1 MASNKITRTYNPL
14 VQHGEDA
21 ADGAAAHGDAIG
33 LSQHTAAKI
42 NTDVESIVGK
52 PAGPGGTPPAV
63 PGLKGLLNAALANK
77 VQKTS
82 AKNLERSN
90 GRALVGHVVHVL
102 KPRLGKEWSA
112 AWNGPGFTAGNL
124 TIPDNPLTILQ
135 QSAAYFVQHP
145 AHEVL
150 DLIPGLV
157 PPIAVTAASCNAAAQ
172 AISNAA
178 TQSNQSN
185 ADVATARQNLDAGLA
200 ALRKR
205 LSGLLNELG
214 DLLDDDDPRW
224 YAFGFERP
232 SDPET
237 GTVPENV
244 IVAPGAA
251 GSGRLFVDWDD
262 ARRAEKYR
270 ARVINV
276 TNPGTT
282 LATKI
287 VEESEA
293 TFDGLPSATSIR
305 VMVTTL
311 NDAGESQPSE
321 SAAGIV
327 P

>member
-14 VQHGEDA
+14 VQHVEDA
-21 ADGAAAHGDAIG
+21 ADGAAAHGAAIG
-33 LSQHTAAKI
+33 VAQHTEPKI
-42 NTDVESIVGK
+42 RADLEPVVGK

-63 PGLKGLLNAALANK
+63 PGLKALVNAALANK
-77 VQKTS
+77 VKKTAARNS
-82 AKNLERSN
+82 ARSN
-90 GRALVGHVVHVL
+90 GRTLAGYVVTVL

-112 AWNGPGFTAGNL
+112 AWNAVGFTEGNL

-135 QSAAYFVQHP
+135 QAAAYFVQHP
-145 AHEVL
+145 THEVP
-150 DLIPGLV
+150 DFIPGIV

-172 AISNAA
+172 AITNAT

-185 ADVATARQNLDAGLA
+185 SDVAAARQNLDAGLT

-232 SDPET
+232 SDPEI
-237 GTVPENV
+237 GNVPENLV
-244 IVAPGAA
+244 VAPGAA
-251 GSGRLFVDWDD
+251 GSGRIFVDWDD

-270 ARVINV
+270 ATI
-276 TNPGTT
+276 TNTANPSAV

-293 TFDGLPSATSIR
+293 TFDGLPAAASIR
-305 VMVTTL
+305 VTVTSL

-321 SAAGIV
+321 PAPGIV

>member
-1 MASNKITRTYNPL
+1 MVP
-14 VQHGEDA
+14 QPH
-21 ADGAAAHGDAIG
+21 GAAIG
-33 LSQHTAAKI
+33 IAQHTEPKI
-42 NTDVESIVGK
+42 RADLEPVVGK

-63 PGLKGLLNAALANK
+63 PGLKALVNAALANK
-77 VQKTS
+77 VQKTAVRNS
-82 AKNLERSN
+82 ARSN
-90 GRALVGHVVHVL
+90 GRALAGNVVTVL

-112 AWNGPGFTAGNL
+112 NWNAVGFTTGNL

-135 QSAAYFVQHP
+135 QAAAYFVQHP
-145 AHEVL
+145 AHEVP
-150 DLIPGLV
+150 DLIPGIV

-172 AISNAA
+172 AITNAA

-185 ADVATARQNLDAGLA
+185 ADVAAARQNLDAGLT

-237 GTVPENV
+237 GNVPENV

-251 GSGRLFVDWDD
+251 GSGRIFVDWDD

-270 ARVINV
+270 ATV
-276 TNPGTT
+276 TNTANPSVV

-293 TFDGLPSATSIR
+293 TFDGLPAAASIR
-305 VMVTTL
+305 VIVTSL

-321 SAAGIV
+321 SASGIV

>member
-14 VQHGEDA
+14 VQLGEDA
-21 ADGAAAHGDAIG
+21 ADGAATHGAAIG
-33 LSQHTAAKI
+33 MAQHTEPKI
-42 NTDVESIVGK
+42 RAVLETVVGK

-77 VQKTS
+77 VQKTALRNS
-82 AKNLERSN
+82 ARSN
-90 GRALVGHVVHVL
+90 GRALAGNVVTVL

-112 AWNGPGFTAGNL
+112 DWKAVGFTTGNL
-124 TIPDNPLTILQ
+124 SIPDNPLTILQ

-145 AHEVL
+145 THEVL
-150 DLIPGLV
+150 DLIPGIV

-172 AISNAA
+172 AITNA
-178 TQSNQSN
+178 TSQSNQSN
-185 ADVATARQNLDAGLA
+185 TDVAAARQNLDAGLS

-214 DLLDDDDPRW
+214 DLLDDNDPRW

-237 GTVPENV
+237 GNVPENV
-244 IVAPGAA
+244 VVAPGAA
-251 GSGRLFVDWDD
+251 GSGRIFVDWDD

-270 ARVINV
+270 ATV
-276 TNPGTT
+276 TNTANPRVV

-293 TFDGLPSATSIR
+293 TFDGLPAGAS
-305 VMVTTL
+305 VLVNVTTL
-311 NDAGESQPSE
+311 NDAGESQSSGPAS
-321 SAAGIV
+321 GIV